1 MLNPR
6 WHKILGDLWSYK
18 IRTAVVVLSI
28 AVGVFAVGM
37 IAGTQV
43 ILTRDMQASYLAID
57 PPAAILGVADFD
69 DDLVE
74 AIRRMPQVDDA
85 EGHAGLSV
93 RLNVGGDKW
102 RTLQI
107 QALPDFHAI
116 RVNKITSEQGAWP
129 PPEHEILIE
138 RSSLELTNA
147 HVGDRIT
154 VELADGTRRAIRI
167 AGTAHNI
174 NMPPAAFTGWV
185 DGFITFDTL
194 EWLGQPRDYTSLFLT
209 LNDKTLDR
217 DGVGKV
223 VNQVRD
229 KIERGGY
236 DVNFAYV
243 PIPGKHP
250 ADSAIQPLLLILGV
264 LGVMS
269 LLLSGF
275 LVVNTIGA
283 LLTQQVRQ
291 IGVMKSIGA
300 NTRQIVGM
308 YLATVLVYGL
318 LALLV
323 AVPLG
328 ALGAYGF
335 TEYLARLINFDVLD
349 YTIPPSVLALEV
361 SAGLVVPLLAALWPV
376 LGGARVTVREAI
388 SSYGLGR
395 GRFGHG
401 RIDRVLERVRFLS
414 RPLLL
419 SLRNTFRR
427 KGRLALTLITLTLG
441 GATFIGVF
449 SVREG
454 LFLTAEQKIFT
465 FWRHDLL
472 AFFDRP
478 YSVELLEQEARKVP
492 GVVRV
497 APVAYAS
504 LRRLRPDGNQS
515 DDIGLIGT
523 RYDNDLINATVL
535 SGRWIVPGDQR
546 AIVVSTDTLRNE
558 TDLKVGDDLVL
569 KYGERELTWRIVGI
583 YQGGLSEARAIVSYD
598 ELTSITRRPGRASWI
613 QVVTDQH
620 DQATRDRVVRDLDAH
635 FKALGIRMSGS
646 ETIDDVRRI
655 IGSQFGVI
663 VSFLMI
669 MAVLLAVVGGLGL
682 MGTMSINV
690 LERTREIGVL
700 RAIGAS
706 NGAVLRIVIVE
717 GVLIGALSWLIGA
730 LLALPLSW
738 LLSNAVGVAFIQMPL
753 DFVFSLQ
760 GLAIWLGLVVALAG
774 LASFLPAWNA
784 ARLTVRDVLAY
795 EG

>member
-1 MLNPR
+1 MLGPR
-6 WHKILGDLWSYK
+6 WSKILGDLWGYK
-18 IRTAVVVLSI
+18 TRTVVVILSI

-57 PPAAILGVADFD
+57 PPAAILGISDFD
-69 DDLVE
+69 DDLAE
-74 AIRRMPQVDDA
+74 AIKHMPQVEEA
-85 EGHAGLSV
+85 EGHAGLGV
-93 RLNVGGDKW
+93 RLLVGPDTW
-102 RTLQI
+102 RSLAI
-107 QALPDFHAI
+107 GAFPDYSHI
-116 RVNKITSEQGAWP
+116 RVNKITSEQGTWP
-129 PPEHEILIE
+129 PPKHEILIE
-138 RSSLELTNA
+138 RSSLSLTNA
-147 HVGDRIT
+147 QVGDYVT
-154 VELADGTRRAIRI
+154 VELPDGTRRSLRI
-167 AGTAHNI
+167 AGTVHNI
-174 NMPPAAFTGWV
+174 NMPPAAFTGRV
-185 DGFITFDTL
+185 DGFISFDTL
-194 EWLGQPRDYTSLFLT
+194 EWLGESRDYTSLFIT
-209 LNDKTLDR
+209 LRDKTLDR

-223 VNQVRD
+223 INLVRD
-229 KIERGGY
+229 KLERSGHQVY
-236 DVNFAYV
+236 FAYV

-250 ADSAIQPLLLILGV
+250 ADSAMQPLLLILGV

-283 LLTQQVRQ
+283 LLTQQTRQ
-291 IGVMKSIGA
+291 IGVMKAIGA
-300 NTRQIVGM
+300 GTRQIIGM
-308 YLATVLVYGL
+308 YMATVLVYGA

-328 ALGAYGF
+328 ALGAYVF
-335 TEYLARLINFDVLD
+335 TKYLAQLINFDVLD
-349 YTIPPSVLALEV
+349 YTTPLSVLELEIG
-361 SAGLVVPLLAALWPV
+361 AGLVVPLLAALWPV
-376 LGGARVTVREAI
+376 LGGARVTVRAAI
-388 SSYGLGR
+388 SSYGLGT
-395 GRFGHG
+395 GRFGRG
-401 RIDRVLERVRFLS
+401 RLDRVLERVRFLS

-427 KGRLALTLITLTLG
+427 KARLALTLTTLVLG

-454 LFLTAEQKIFT
+454 LFRTAEEKIFT

-478 YSVELLEQEARKVP
+478 YSVELLEQEALKVP
-492 GVVRV
+492 GVLRV
-497 APVAYAS
+497 EPIAYAGM
-504 LRRLRPDGNQS
+504 RRLRPDGNQS

-523 RYDNDLINATVL
+523 HSNNDLIHATVL
-535 SGRWIVPGDQR
+535 SGRWIVPGDQN
-546 AIVVSTDTLRNE
+546 ALVVSTDTLRNE
-558 TDLKVGDDLVL
+558 TDLKVGDDVVL

-583 YQGGLSEARAIVSYD
+583 YQGGLSGPRAIASYD
-598 ELTSITRRPGRASWI
+598 YLSSITRRPGRASWI
-613 QVVTDQH
+613 QIVTDQH

-700 RAIGAS
+700 RAIGA
-706 NGAVLRIVIVE
+706 NTGAVLRIVIAE
-717 GVLIGALSWLIGA
+717 GVLIGALSWAIGA

-753 DFVFSLQ
+753 DFVFSTQ
-760 GLAIWLGLVVALAG
+760 GLAIWLGVVVTLAALA
-774 LASFLPAWNA
+774 SVLPAWNA